1 MINNMTLKRG
11 IVELADY
18 DKNWEEYGERD
29 YK

>member
-1 MINNMTLKRG
+1 MTLKRG

-29 YK
+29 YKQRP